1 MLDSCSLRATAGRDN
16 PLPVEP
22 SPVVKWA
29 GGKGRLLDRLLTR
42 LPEGRFPTYAEPF
55 CGGGAMFFRLSSYK
69 RRLFDR
75 AILAD
80 KNAELVALYRAVKDE
95 VEELIACVRVYQEAH
110 YRRDPEG
117 RSEHFYE
124 VREQTTQS
132 TNVERGA
139 RLLFLNKTC
148 FNGLWRVNSSGRF
161 NVPFGRYAKP
171 KILDVGVLRAAHE
184 ALACATVLH
193 ADFAEV
199 TSKLKKGDF
208 AYVDP
213 PYVPVS
219 KTANFTA
226 YSGRFGPEE
235 QQRLAAELAML
246 HKRGVRA
253 MLSNAATKEMIAL
266 YKGHDFHVTKIHAAR
281 AINSD
286 PSKRGDV
293 EELVVTTYGESKQT
307 KRAVPARPVRRR
319 ATA

>member
-1 MLDSCSLRATAGRDN
+1 M
-16 PLPVEP
+16 
-22 SPVVKWA
+22 KWA
-29 GGKGRLLDRLLTR
+29 GGKTRLLDRLLAR
-42 LPEGRFPTYAEPF
+42 LPEGRFSTYAEPF

-80 KNAELVALYRAVKDE
+80 KNAELVALYRAIK
-95 VEELIACVRVYQEAH
+95 EEIEPLIALLGRYQEEH
-110 YRRDPEG
+110 YRRDTEG

-124 VREQTTQS
+124 VRQRS
-132 TNVERGA
+132 TEDLSNVERGA

-148 FNGLWRVNSSGRF
+148 FNGLWRVNAAGRF
-161 NVPFGRYAKP
+161 NVPFGKYAKP
-171 KILDVGVLRAAHE
+171 RILDAAVLHAARE
-184 ALACATVLH
+184 ALQLATVLH

-199 TSKLKKGDF
+199 TRKLKKGDF
-208 AYVDP
+208 AYFDP

-226 YSGRFGPEE
+226 YSSPFGPEE
-235 QQRLAAELAML
+235 QERLAAELAVL

-253 MLSNAATKEMIAL
+253 MLSNAATKEMVAL
-266 YKGHDFHVTKIHAAR
+266 YKEHGLHVGKIQAAR

-286 PSKRGDV
+286 PSKRGAV

-307 KRAVPARPVRRR
+307 KRPVPARPVRRR
-319 ATA
+319 VAG